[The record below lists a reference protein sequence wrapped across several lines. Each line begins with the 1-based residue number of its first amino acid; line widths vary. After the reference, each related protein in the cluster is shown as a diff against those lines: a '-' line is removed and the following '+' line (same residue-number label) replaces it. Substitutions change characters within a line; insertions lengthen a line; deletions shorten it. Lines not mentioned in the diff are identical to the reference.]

1 MIRFWQ
7 LLAVEGEA
15 SSGRSRQSLC
25 KGVLAESDS
34 DSAPSPKSVG
44 DEVEKL
50 NLAAE
55 EERALGVVQSS
66 DGDSSKNPKDV
77 DEEDL
82 ALGVVQSSGG
92 DSSKNP
98 KDDDE
103 ENPALG
109 VGHMPKA
116 SS

>member
-1 MIRFWQ
+1 
-7 LLAVEGEA
+7 
-15 SSGRSRQSLC
+15 
-25 KGVLAESDS
+25 
-34 DSAPSPKSVG
+34 
-44 DEVEKL
+44 
-50 NLAAE
+50 
-55 EERALGVVQSS
+55 VQSS
-66 DGDSSKNPKDV
+66 GGDSSRNPKDV